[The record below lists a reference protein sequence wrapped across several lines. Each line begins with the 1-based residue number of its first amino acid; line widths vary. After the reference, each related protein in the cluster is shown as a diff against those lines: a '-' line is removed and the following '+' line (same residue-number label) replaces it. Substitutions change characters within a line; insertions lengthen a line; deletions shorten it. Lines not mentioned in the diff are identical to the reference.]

1 MEAFSCFDLFRAEFG
16 GVWWVELATLWP
28 YYTAIVSYHLYESNE
43 ISRALFLLVFML
55 MQVFDVAKFI
65 FEGRF
70 VNSTCAFVGNK
81 MLGHVL
87 LPSFSLSQHIMTAA
101 LLQSQPKSV
110 TRSRFKGNSFFR
122 DNSTGAEHNNGIQV
136 SSEADDIAVVASSLP
151 FEPAT
156 AISSYRFLSAAAD
169 MVVIVS
175 SLLSTE
181 CGFESNE
188 SVQALAYASIL
199 VYVVSLPVKAGAI
212 YIFIFSSLLIMLWEV
227 HSLIS
232 TFAPC
237 VFSSVSYQGAAYTL
251 LYAAIF
257 LCESRFS
264 LWVLWAFSG
273 KTETET
279 LKYSLPSLTS
289 SLSID
294 NSSDGRPPSISQ
306 SRRSPYH
313 VPSRYPIFSV
323 ADQLREQQ
331 LVVRQRELQRQQ
343 QLIEQEQTNQALHT
357 PRCKFPVTR
366 RRPPLPR

>member
-1 MEAFSCFDLFRAEFG
+1 METYSCFDLFSAEYG
-16 GVWWVELATLWP
+16 GVWWVELASLWP
-28 YYTAIVSYHLYESNE
+28 YYMAIVSYHLYESNE
-43 ISRALFLLVFML
+43 VSRAIFLLVFML
-55 MQVFDVAKFI
+55 MQVFDVTKFI

-87 LPSFSLSQHIMTAA
+87 LPSLSLSQHIMTAA
-101 LLQSQPKSV
+101 LLQSQPKSG
-110 TRSRFKGNSFFR
+110 TRSRSNGSSF
-122 DNSTGAEHNNGIQV
+122 SAGAEQNSGIQA
-136 SSEADDIAVVASSLP
+136 EGDDIAVVASSLP
-151 FEPAT
+151 FGPAT

-212 YIFIFSSLLIMLWEV
+212 YILIFSSLLVMLWEV

-273 KTETET
+273 KTGPET
-279 LKYSLPSLTS
+279 LMYSLPSLTS
-289 SLSID
+289 SMSID
-294 NSSDGRPPSISQ
+294 NSSDGMPPSTSQ

-343 QLIEQEQTNQALHT
+343 QLIEQLIEQEQKNQVLLT

-366 RRPPLPR
+366 RRTPHR